1 MYAMPQRFPDRQTP
15 LEQAIDRHP
24 LVVSPDTPVLDA
36 IAAMSQ
42 ARVSYAL
49 VVQQQTLLGILTER
63 DVVRLAAIQMPLAG
77 LAISQVMTQNL
88 VTVSLAEAGT
98 LFDVLALLRSSG
110 IRHLPILDEHGNLL
124 GVVTPDS
131 LAQKTQE
138 LAASHQDL
146 QPAMRDRIGETSRR
160 KAASR
165 HRKLLAE
172 KLRTSESMMRAV
184 FGAMT
189 DIVLV
194 IDTQRNIQVVPTN
207 MSSPYEPSLDII
219 GHTIQQ
225 FFQDEGAEHWLQPV
239 QRVLETHQT
248 LTLDYNLAIGD
259 RVFWFTACISP
270 LSNDAVIWVARDIS
284 DRFQA
289 ESALRQK
296 NQELANTLHELQ
308 RTQQELIQSEKLA
321 ALGQLI
327 AGVAHEIN
335 TPLGAIRSSVDNLV
349 DFVTSS
355 LEELPQFFQDLS
367 PERCTEFFSLL
378 HHSLQQSTTFSTK
391 EKRQFK
397 RELIRQLDDHQIDN
411 SDILAD
417 TLVDLGIYDDISP
430 FLPLLQDAERQRILG
445 IAYQLSSLRKST
457 RTIATATDRAAKVVF
472 ALKSYARY
480 DFQGKKVLAN
490 PIEGLETVLTLYEN
504 YLKRGVEAIR
514 NYEPDLPLVPCY
526 PDELN
531 QVWTN
536 LVHNA
541 LQAMESKGV
550 LNIEVKRQA
559 QYVQVSITDSG
570 KGIRPDVMPRIFE
583 PFFTTK
589 PPGEGSGLGLQISRK
604 IIEKHAGTISVESVP
619 GQTTFTVLLP
629 LALET

>member
-1 MYAMPQRFPDRQTP
+1 MPQHFPDRQTS

-36 IAAMSQ
+36 IAVMSQ
-42 ARVSYAL
+42 VRVSYAL
-49 VVQQQTLLGILTER
+49 VAQQETLLGILTER

-98 LFDVLALLRSSG
+98 LFDVLSLLRCSG
-110 IRHLPILDEHGNLL
+110 IRHLPILDEQGNLL

-131 LAQKTQE
+131 LVEKMQE
-138 LAASHQDL
+138 LVASHQDC
-146 QPAMRDRIGETSRR
+146 QQAMRDRIGETSRR
-160 KAASR
+160 EAASR
-165 HRKLLAE
+165 HRQLLAE

-207 MSSPYEPSLDII
+207 LSSPYEPSWDII
-219 GHTIQQ
+219 GHTIEQ

-248 LTLDYNLAIGD
+248 LSLDYSLPIGD
-259 RVFWFTACISP
+259 RVFWFTVCISP

-284 DRFQA
+284 ARFQA

-296 NQELANTLHELQ
+296 NQELANALHELK
-308 RTQQELIQSEKLA
+308 RTQQELIQSEKMA

-335 TPLGAIRSSVDNLV
+335 TPLGAIRSSVDNLA
-349 DFVTSS
+349 DFLTSS
-355 LEELPQFFQDLS
+355 LQELPQFFQNLS
-367 PERCTEFFSLL
+367 PEHAADFFALL
-378 HHSLQQSTTFSTK
+378 HHSLQQPIALSTK

-397 RELIRQLDDHQIDN
+397 RALIRQLDDHQIDH

-417 TLVDLGIYDDISP
+417 TFVDLGIYEDISP
-430 FLPLLQDAERQRILG
+430 FLPLLQDSERQTILR
-445 IAYQLSSLRKST
+445 IAYQLSSLQKST
-457 RTIATATDRAAKVVF
+457 QTIATATERAAKVVF
-472 ALKSYARY
+472 ALKTYARY
-480 DFQGKKVLAN
+480 DGQGEKVLAN
-490 PIEGLETVLTLYEN
+490 PIEGLETVLTLYQN
-504 YLKRGVEAIR
+504 HLKRGVEAIR

-536 LVHNA
+536 LIHNA
-541 LQAMESKGV
+541 LQAMDSKGV
-550 LNIEVKRQA
+550 LKIEVKRQA

-570 KGIRPDVMPRIFE
+570 KGISSDVMPRIFE

-589 PPGEGSGLGLQISRK
+589 PPGEGSGLGLQISQK

-629 LALET
+629 LALEK

>member
-1 MYAMPQRFPDRQTP
+1 MPQHFPDRQTS

-24 LVVSPDTPVLDA
+24 LVVSPNTPVLDA

-42 ARVSYAL
+42 AGVSYAL
-49 VVQQQTLLGILTER
+49 VAQQQTLLGILTER
-63 DVVRLAAIQMPLAG
+63 DVVRLAAIQMPLARV
-77 LAISQVMTQNL
+77 AISQVMTQNL
-88 VTVSLAEAGT
+88 VTVSLADAGT
-98 LFDVLALLRSSG
+98 LFDVLALLQSSG

-124 GVVTPDS
+124 GVITPNS
-131 LAQKTQE
+131 LAGKTQE
-138 LAASHQDL
+138 LVASHPDF
-146 QPAMRDRIGETSRR
+146 QPAMRDRIRETSRR
-160 KAASR
+160 EAASR

-194 IDTQRNIQVVPTN
+194 IDTQRNIQIVPTN
-207 MSSPYEPSLDII
+207 TSSPYEPSFDII

-239 QRVLETHQT
+239 QRVLETQQT
-248 LTLDYNLAIGD
+248 LSLDYSLPIGD
-259 RVFWFTACISP
+259 RVLWFTACISP

-289 ESALRQK
+289 ELALRQK

-308 RTQQELIQSEKLA
+308 RTQQELIQSEKMA

-335 TPLGAIRSSVDNLV
+335 TPLGAIRSSVENLA
-349 DFVTSS
+349 DFLTSS
-355 LEELPQFFQDLS
+355 LEELPQFFQNLS
-367 PERCTEFFSLL
+367 PERAADFFALL
-378 HHSLQQSTTFSTK
+378 HHSLQQPLTLSTK

-397 RELIRQLDDHQIDN
+397 RALIRQLDDHQIDR

-417 TLVDLGIYDDISP
+417 TFVDFGIYDDISP
-430 FLPLLQDAERQRILG
+430 FLPLLQDSERQTILR
-445 IAYQLSSLRKST
+445 IAYQLSSLQKST

-472 ALKSYARY
+472 ALKTYARY
-480 DFQGKKVLAN
+480 DVQGEKVLAN
-490 PIEGLETVLTLYEN
+490 PIEGLETVLTLYQN
-504 YLKRGVEAIR
+504 HLKRGVETIR

-536 LVHNA
+536 LIHNA

-570 KGIRPDVMPRIFE
+570 KGIPPDIMPRIFE

-604 IIEKHAGTISVESVP
+604 IIEKHAGTILVESVP
-619 GQTTFTVLLP
+619 GETTFTVLLP
-629 LALET
+629 LA